1 MKLRPIIAISILL
14 SPVFAFAQTPGK
26 NRKEFTPRVKSKP
39 NEVSVVLGPE
49 TPTTASQPLTTTTK
63 PTTTQDSTQ
72 PPEPAAQDL
81 VTIAPDQKKQPLEN
95 SRVQGVELLHA
106 GSEPVDPAKVKL
118 MATYPPKPLAAA
130 PTGWHLAIS
139 ENAPIFTREVE
150 LSRGVKVPL
159 TIRPH
164 VLIPDSDGANVFSI
178 PEPGYQHSLG
188 DRQTTT
194 VGAILATSIR
204 QLDEDCIQLGST
216 IENLQQLLISLPH
229 PEVQPATSATPARKK

>member
-1 MKLRPIIAISILL
+1 MNFRPIIAILILL
-14 SPVFAFAQTPGK
+14 CPVFSFAQTASK
-26 NRKEFTPRVKSKP
+26 NRKEFTPHGKSKP
-39 NEVSVVLGPE
+39 NEVSVVLDPE
-49 TPTTASQPLTTTTK
+49 TPTTANQPPATTKATTTEDSK
-63 PTTTQDSTQ
+63 PA
-72 PPEPAAQDL
+72 PELAAKDL

-106 GSEPVDPAKVKL
+106 GSEPVDPTKVKL

-130 PTGWHLAIS
+130 PAGWHLATS

-159 TIRPH
+159 SIRPH
-164 VLIPDSDGANVFSI
+164 VLLPDSDGANVFSI

-194 VGAILATSIR
+194 VGAILTTSIR

-216 IENLQQLLISLPH
+216 IENLQQLLISLPQ
-229 PEVQPATSATPARKK
+229 PEVQPATSATPPRKK